1 MQETRD
7 ASDLGDQAEGATGW
21 GDRLAAQLGLGSRH
35 IALLAAWVATS
46 GSLFMSEVI
55 GWPPCMLCWYQ
66 RILMYPLALI
76 IPVGI
81 LRRDRGLH
89 LYVLPLA
96 ILGAPISLYH
106 YLLIKTD
113 IFPPPPCL
121 DGIPCT
127 VDYIDWFGFINIPF
141 MALTAFLII
150 IVMMAAS
157 ALFAAPDAEAG
168 DEPADRDDAEGAGLG
183 WSGIAVFAII
193 ALVVVAFIIGST
205 LVA

>member
-1 MQETRD
+1 
-7 ASDLGDQAEGATGW
+7 
-21 GDRLAAQLGLGSRH
+21 
-35 IALLAAWVATS
+35 
-46 GSLFMSEVI
+46 
-55 GWPPCMLCWYQ
+55 MLCWYQ

-113 IFPPPPCL
+113 LFPPPPCL

-168 DEPADRDDAEGAGLG
+168 DDPADQDDAEGAGLG